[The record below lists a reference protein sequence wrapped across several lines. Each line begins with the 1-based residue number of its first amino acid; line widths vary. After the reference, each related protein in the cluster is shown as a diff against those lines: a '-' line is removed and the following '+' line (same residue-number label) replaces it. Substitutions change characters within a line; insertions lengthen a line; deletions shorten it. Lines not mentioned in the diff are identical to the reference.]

1 MTYKS
6 ALKLIEAI
14 RANQVYV
21 TDEVI
26 YSAADRIYTL
36 IKERDAEKARAD
48 RLEALLRET
57 QADTPIVRAY
67 QKVIAKLKGEQQ

>member
-6 ALKLIEAI
+6 ASKLIEAI

-26 YSAADRIYTL
+26 YRVADRMSTL

-48 RLEALLRET
+48 RLEAALREIRDKD
-57 QADTPIVRAY
+57 AGYD
-67 QKVIAKLKGEQQ
+67 